1 MLLVAAGISD
11 EGYTNT
17 SEIIGLKHNPDSRK
31 TESQKYR
38 KTERQIVDL
47 KKTSD
52 VWNDPKQLPTMLDTP
67 LAGYLDE
74 SIPLLC
80 GMSVLKI
87 FKSLYLTWI
96 ISQCCFKNLGSI
108 TVHVFSFPKIV
119 WDYYNSHPP
128 KYFLFLLKL
137 YLLLFLF

>member
-1 MLLVAAGISD
+1 MVAAGISD

-17 SEIIGLKHNPDSRK
+17 SEIIDLKHNPDLGQ

-38 KTERQIVDL
+38 KTERQIIEL
-47 KKTSD
+47 KKNYDS
-52 VWNDPKQLPTMLDTP
+52 WNDPKQLPTMLDTP

-87 FKSLYLTWI
+87 
-96 ISQCCFKNLGSI
+96 
-108 TVHVFSFPKIV
+108 
-119 WDYYNSHPP
+119 
-128 KYFLFLLKL
+128 LK
-137 YLLLFLF
+137 